1 MLFLKL
7 KILHL
12 VKIIK
17 AIKNCIKN
25 IVFSIKDY
33 LKKCIKLSMEIILKT
48 KFFLQSYFLILFS
61 GLFDRKYY
69 IKKYNQ
75 NLKFFSKI
83 FPLFHYI
90 IKGWQLKYEPSDNF
104 GVKNFLKKYFWCDEN
119 PLYYYLKNV
128 VKNGTYLFKKNRYKP
143 NKKDIDKYI
152 KAKAKR
158 GKSNKVIYTC
168 ITNDYDDLNS
178 IKSYRYVDSSYDY
191 ICYTDNKDLI
201 KAKTYGIWEIRPLEY
216 TKLDNTRN
224 GRWHKIHPHIL
235 FPDYDESIYIDA
247 NINILSNRLFKTL
260 KKWKKD
266 LLLPL
271 RLEHQCIYEEY
282 KWIYKEK
289 VDIRSIVR
297 KEWKLIKQAGM
308 PRNYGAFETN
318 LIYRK
323 HNLPEIINL
332 MEEWWYF
339 IENYSKRDQLSFPYI
354 MWKNKR
360 LIEDYAFHN
369 LKPYYKDY
377 CLFTHCKERI

>member
-1 MLFLKL
+1 M
-7 KILHL
+7 
-12 VKIIK
+12 
-17 AIKNCIKN
+17 
-25 IVFSIKDY
+25 
-33 LKKCIKLSMEIILKT
+33 
-48 KFFLQSYFLILFS
+48 
-61 GLFDRKYY
+61 
-69 IKKYNQ
+69 
-75 NLKFFSKI
+75 
-83 FPLFHYI
+83 
-90 IKGWQLKYEPSDNF
+90 
-104 GVKNFLKKYFWCDEN
+104 
-119 PLYYYLKNV
+119 
-128 VKNGTYLFKKNRYKP
+128 
-143 NKKDIDKYI
+143 
-152 KAKAKR
+152 
-158 GKSNKVIYTC
+158 
-168 ITNDYDDLNS
+168 
-178 IKSYRYVDSSYDY
+178 
-191 ICYTDNKDLI
+191 
-201 KAKTYGIWEIRPLEY
+201 
-216 TKLDNTRN
+216 
-224 GRWHKIHPHIL
+224 
-235 FPDYDESIYIDA
+235 
-247 NINILSNRLFKTL
+247 
-260 KKWKKD
+260 
-266 LLLPL
+266 PL